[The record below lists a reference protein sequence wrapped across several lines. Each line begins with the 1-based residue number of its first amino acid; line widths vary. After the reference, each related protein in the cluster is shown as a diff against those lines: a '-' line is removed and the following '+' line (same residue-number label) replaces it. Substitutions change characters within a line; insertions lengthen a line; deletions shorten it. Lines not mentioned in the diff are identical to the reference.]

1 MIQNNY
7 RFFSQKQSIKVSFQ
21 AKTYHSSIFRN
32 FKAIDAGEFR
42 QVVRY
47 YERNEKAILQL
58 EFEEYF
64 EMLIVY
70 TNALFEISEYQKHIL
85 MSNVVIETSIMEN
98 IQIVNGQEVFKSMLF
113 RKAASHYNLFEYKKA
128 IHVLRELLKIEPNNT
143 ENALFLEQCLRNDQP
158 HLARYARAA
167 AIFLF
172 LLSALTV
179 SVEVLFVRHF
189 YQESAPMIEL
199 SRNLMF
205 FLGFTILVI
214 GTVWHRWQSHSEVQ
228 KFIQEIRKTKKHNHI
243 SR

>member
-1 MIQNNY
+1 M
-7 RFFSQKQSIKVSFQ
+7 SFQ
-21 AKTYHSSIFRN
+21 AKTYHSAMFRN

-64 EMLIVY
+64 EMLIAY
-70 TNALFEISEYQKHIL
+70 TNSLFEISEYQKHIL
-85 MSNVVIETSIMEN
+85 MANVVIETSIVEN
-98 IQIVNGQEVFKSMLF
+98 IQIVNGREVFQSMLF

-158 HLARYARAA
+158 QLARRAKA
-167 AIFLF
+167 ASIFLF
-172 LLSALTV
+172 LVSALTI
-179 SVEVLFVRHF
+179 SIEVLFVRNF
-189 YQESAPMIEL
+189 YPEYAYYIEL

-205 FLGFTILVI
+205 CLGFCILVGGI
-214 GTVWHRWQSHSEVQ
+214 IWHRWQSYNEVQ
-228 KFIQEIRKTKKHNHI
+228 KFIQEIKKNKKTQTN
-243 SR
+243 